1 MSKNSIKIS
10 KVDRL
15 DINMSIDDLEMDEV
29 EGTNNE
35 DFKIGT
41 TFKPSMIDT
50 KLGKFIYFKK
60 NIELSEKNLS
70 DAGFDNNIKTHR
82 EVLTNRRKMQ
92 DFVGFMKKK
101 KNKADAATDAPTDKA
116 TDEANLKFIKKIFFK
131 DNEKINISPNT
142 FIIYSSDWKTTGIID
157 NPTTTRFNDTFV
169 DNLYRADIKVKLID
183 SKDKLST
190 LDRQKIKCSDRA
202 KIIESDILDLFGIEL
217 DLFKSANMYNPFS
230 VYEKI
235 QKEDKVSERKKIRK
249 KYELERLKRMQ
260 TEGETRA
267 ATAAALAKKDAAE
280 AKKVQKDMQEDI
292 EDGVIINGGAY
303 YSRRKKTKKK
313 KNKKAKSKKKKTKK
327 KK

>member
-92 DFVGFMKKK
+92 DFVAFMKKK